1 MDEPAWGVV
10 AMDGVYP
17 DVGEVIGVVIS
28 GSPVRIRPDIGVYD
42 NLELMEV
49 PAPLNDVLSDGEDE
63 VGEECSVGVYF
74 K

>member
-1 MDEPAWGVV
+1 
-10 AMDGVYP
+10 MDGVYP